1 MSLNGYPLGQD
12 KSEFIIVSHKNE
24 YRCVYVGMY
33 LIKEE
38 DFRTYAK
45 LWTWHMISITSE
57 AQYPSD
63 YKMRWSSFLYN
74 KAR

>member
-1 MSLNGYPLGQD
+1 MAILRD
-12 KSEFIIVSHKNE
+12 KCEFIKVSHKNE
-24 YRCVYVGMY
+24 YRCVYAGMY

-57 AQYPSD
+57 AQYSSG
-63 YKMRWSSFLYN
+63 YKMRWSSFFLI
-74 KAR
+74 